1 MADGGERPEQVKVQY
16 RRMRF
21 DFERTGF
28 SRYWHGGSPFK
39 SFFWD
44 ALSTAFPPG
53 EKFFIDSARGVRDQI
68 DDPELLEEIAEFCRQ
83 EGHHT
88 YHHRK
93 FNQMVGEQG
102 FDVARYERRFARV
115 LGRARRR
122 LGPMGML
129 TVTMALEHFTAGFAH
144 RYLSDP
150 HLAEGADP
158 NVRALWAWHA
168 AEEAEHKST
177 CFVIYQR
184 LGGAHRLRVA
194 VMPAAWL
201 LLVLITQTVYRLRIR
216 GRDHVP
222 AEGGA
227 LRRRER
233 IPHLLLDRA
242 APDPAGHRHRRG
254 LHHGADLERPL
265 VPADPGARRRQ
276 ADHHPGRAAVHRP
289 VRDGLERGA
298 GLPHPR
304 DRPDPDSLCSLL
316 APADPRTDRGRGE
329 MTAR

>member
-129 TVTMALEHFTAGFAH
+129 SVTMALEHFTAGFAH

-177 CFVIYQR
+177 CFDIYQR
-184 LGGAHRLRVA
+184 LGGEHRLRVA

-201 LLVLITQTVYRLRIR
+201 LLVLITLRSTFSMLRADGQLWNLPDIAR
-216 GRDHVP
+216 GFWYLF
-222 AEGGA
+222 GF
-227 LRRRER
+227 
-233 IPHLLLDRA
+233 
-242 APDPAGHRHRRG
+242 RG
-254 LHHGADLERPL
+254 LVTRMVPSFFAYFRRDYTPWQLDDSALIERWQR
-265 VPADPGARRRQ
+265 DNARYIE
-276 ADHHPGRAAVHRP
+276 AVAEAA
-289 VRDGLERGA
+289 
-298 GLPHPR
+298 
-304 DRPDPDSLCSLL
+304 
-316 APADPRTDRGRGE
+316 
-329 MTAR
+329 